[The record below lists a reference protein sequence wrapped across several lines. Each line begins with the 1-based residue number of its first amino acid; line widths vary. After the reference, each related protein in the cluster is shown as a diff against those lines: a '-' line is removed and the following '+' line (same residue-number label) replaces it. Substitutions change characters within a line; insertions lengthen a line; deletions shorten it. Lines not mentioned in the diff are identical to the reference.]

1 MIWSW
6 DTITGI
12 LIVTS
17 CTLTGMFI
25 GAWIAA
31 KGFERSLIKMLDDI
45 ESITE
50 ND

>member
-6 DTITGI
+6 NTMMAV
-12 LIVTS
+12 LIIVS

-45 ESITE
+45 ESIAE